1 MNDDETTLPQP
12 PKVAKPAGAAKKQ
25 VDYVV
30 TISRITDRYD
40 LMGLGFAESKGMKPD
55 ETREFEVKAKV
66 AHGARQ
72 CTHNVQY
79 GTVK

>member
-30 TISRITDRYD
+30 TISRTTDRYD
-40 LMGLGFAESKGMKPD
+40 LMGLGLRNRRASSPTRPESSRSRRRSPMVPGSAPTMCN
-55 ETREFEVKAKV
+55 T
-66 AHGARQ
+66 AR
-72 CTHNVQY
+72 
-79 GTVK
+79 